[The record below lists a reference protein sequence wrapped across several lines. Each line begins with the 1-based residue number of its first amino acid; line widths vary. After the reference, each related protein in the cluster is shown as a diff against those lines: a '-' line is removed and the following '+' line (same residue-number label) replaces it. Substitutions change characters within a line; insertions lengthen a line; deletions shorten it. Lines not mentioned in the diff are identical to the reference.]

1 MGAFGWGCLSCGV
14 RSTPQ
19 KIDIIRFDTAQK
31 NNNREGPIWVCAKH
45 QLYLWRS
52 VVALV
57 PLLRPHTKRR
67 VCVCMCPILGNAA
80 DCGLLILSRGC
91 DGALDERKKGHKLA
105 LGIVSSSS
113 LYTSPSPSP
122 PLDGSFFLP
131 KNEPNL
137 TVPDWNTDD
146 EVRTRFFR
154 LDPETVSLLHSR
166 VYV

>member
-1 MGAFGWGCLSCGV
+1 MIRHKKTTTGKGRFEYAPNTSFICGV
-14 RSTPQ
+14 ASLHWSRSYARTL
-19 KIDIIRFDTAQK
+19 
-31 NNNREGPIWVCAKH
+31 NG
-45 QLYLWRS
+45 
-52 VVALV
+52 
-57 PLLRPHTKRR
+57 

-122 PLDGSFFLP
+122 PMDGSFFLP
-131 KNEPNL
+131 KSEPNL

-146 EVRTRFFR
+146 EVRTRLFR